1 MARFVDEQLA
11 ALKATYLEYQR
22 VINALLLRDG
32 VQTYDL
38 DTGQGKQRVTAVDLP
53 MLQNTSMKLLTDID
67 TIEGN
72 GAVTQGRPGW

>member
-1 MARFVDEQLA
+1 MARFVEEQLD
-11 ALKATYLEYQR
+11 ALKATYQEYAR
-22 VINALLLRDG
+22 VISALLLRDG

-53 MLQNTSMKLLTDID
+53 MLQNTSMTLLAQID
-67 TIEGN
+67 AIESN